1 MVLTHTWTLFYIFIF
16 KGERDPRV
24 GGSNPAVSIF
34 SYNNPHPTVDADA
47 DADADAEA
55 TLTTHAIG

>member
-1 MVLTHTWTLFYIFIF
+1 MVFTHTWTLFYIFIF

-24 GGSNPAVSIF
+24 GGSNPGVSIV
-34 SYNNPHPTVDADA
+34 SYNNPHPTV
-47 DADADAEA
+47 DADAEA